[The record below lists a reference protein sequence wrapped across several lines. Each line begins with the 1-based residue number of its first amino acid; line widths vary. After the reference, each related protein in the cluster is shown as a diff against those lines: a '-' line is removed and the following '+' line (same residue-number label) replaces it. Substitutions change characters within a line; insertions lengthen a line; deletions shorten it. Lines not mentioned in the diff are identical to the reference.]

1 MLQAELIS
9 PQQQQQQQLGQ
20 DAATRVPPCPALHSC
35 VPPHLLQAQGVELVI
50 ALTHMRLP
58 NDLRLAQS
66 VAGID
71 LVLGGHDHEPYLMH
85 TKVGGGGGGG
95 GGCLVGFAWLPLW
108 LQPAAWLPGAQPNH
122 DQTPVLLR
130 LVDCWGIADDAV
142 YTPCLVCL
150 DLCIVL
156 CSPTAPRWSRAAPTF
171 RSSRRLTSPS
181 PQQQGRRQLHLHLH
195 QQQMGR

>member
-95 GGCLVGFAWLPLW
+95 GGLPCWLRLAAFVAAAGCL
-108 LQPAAWLPGAQPNH
+108 AAWSS
-122 DQTPVLLR
+122 TK
-130 LVDCWGIADDAV
+130 
-142 YTPCLVCL
+142 
-150 DLCIVL
+150 
-156 CSPTAPRWSRAAPTF
+156 SRSISCVAAP
-171 RSSRRLTSPS
+171 
-181 PQQQGRRQLHLHLH
+181 G
-195 QQQMGR
+195 